1 VEKWRKEGIGRERVK
16 CYYDLFDVCPCE
28 KVDNP
33 GHHLP
38 PVLQVS
44 VKDAGDLLLEVDEA
58 GKLVDCVP
66 GKQITI
72 KFPFKLVGV
81 V

>member
-1 VEKWRKEGIGRERVK
+1 MERKKVS

-33 GHHLP
+33 SHHLP
-38 PVLQVS
+38 SVLQVS
-44 VKDAGDLLLEVDEA
+44 VKYAGDLLLEVDEA
-58 GKLVDCVP
+58 GELVDCVP
-66 GKQITI
+66 GKQITM
-72 KFPFKLVGV
+72 KFPFNLVCV